1 MPPPCLSEW
10 VKVWG
15 GLCDGGTGQPYYK
28 GSGKDQRQ
36 EHSLQRYACRLPG
49 FGSIGVLVLVAAM
62 EGPFRVV
69 IELSA
74 AD

>member
-15 GLCDGGTGQPYYK
+15 GLCDGGTGQPYYE

-36 EHSLQRYACRLPG
+36 EHSLQRVASGLG
-49 FGSIGVLVLVAAM
+49 IGAAIEGSFQA
-62 EGPFRVV
+62 V